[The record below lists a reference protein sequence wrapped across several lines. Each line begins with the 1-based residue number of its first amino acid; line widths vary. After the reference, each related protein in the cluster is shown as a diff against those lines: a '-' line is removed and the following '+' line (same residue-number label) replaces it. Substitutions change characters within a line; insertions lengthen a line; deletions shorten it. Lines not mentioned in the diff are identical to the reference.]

1 MSATAN
7 EYQLP
12 PAPPQYSPDGTWFWN
27 GAKWVPAGGA
37 VGDASATFAD
47 ATGPD
52 PKTRRE
58 SEPERTIAEARRHN
72 SFYFAWASI
81 AGAFGLLSL
90 VAGLVAGGVQ
100 PAGVILTVLGGGL
113 CWLGL
118 INRRETRIYVTN
130 RRVAFSVG
138 VLRKRSFELML
149 SKVESLSI
157 RRDLFGRM
165 LGYGSVVIGGTGG
178 SKEVLTGLVN
188 PDAFRAAVQEAAH
201 QAQLRS

>member
-12 PAPPQYSPDGTWFWN
+12 PAPPQYSPDGAWFWN
-27 GAKWVPAGGA
+27 GTTWVPAGA
-37 VGDASATFAD
+37 ATKALSASPVLPEPTI
-47 ATGPD
+47 
-52 PKTRRE
+52 RRE
-58 SEPERTIAEARRHN
+58 AEPERTIAEATRHN

-81 AGAFGLLSL
+81 SGAFGILLL
-90 VAGLVAGGVQ
+90 VAGLVAGVVQ
-100 PAGVILTVLGGGL
+100 PVGLVLTVLGGGL
-113 CWLGL
+113 FWLGRV
-118 INRRETRIYVTN
+118 NRRETRIYVTN

-149 SKVESLSI
+149 GKVESLST

-178 SKEVLTGLVN
+178 SKEVLTGLVH
-188 PDAFRAAVQEAAH
+188 PDAFLAAIQEEAH
-201 QAQLRS
+201 LAQLRS